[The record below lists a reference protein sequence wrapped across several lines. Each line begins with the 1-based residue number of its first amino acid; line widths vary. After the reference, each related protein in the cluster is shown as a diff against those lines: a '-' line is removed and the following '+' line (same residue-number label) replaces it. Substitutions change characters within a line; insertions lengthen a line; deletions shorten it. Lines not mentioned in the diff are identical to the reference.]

1 MEIRSINELGIW
13 KKKWADKE
21 IAMMPSASQQN
32 GILLSREVILLS
44 NTQRG
49 SVMDS

>member
-1 MEIRSINELGIW
+1 MEKSGPTRKLQRCHQS
-13 KKKWADKE
+13 
-21 IAMMPSASQQN
+21 SQQN

>member
-1 MEIRSINELGIW
+1 MSWEYG
-13 KKKWADKE
+13 KKWADKE

-49 SVMDS
+49 SVMDSWEPLT